1 MKDIRNFFFKYRGY
15 LPIPL
20 AILVIIQSDI
30 SLGLAI
36 PGGALILLG
45 ETIRLLGVR
54 AAGGRT
60 RTRKVGAKTL
70 CTWGPYAYVRNPLY
84 IGNFFIYT
92 GMILFAG
99 GKYILLL
106 LLIGVA
112 YIFLQYH
119 LIIKLEEETLE
130 RIFREDYIEYRNNVP
145 RVIPRLT
152 PWKGKNDTKKE
163 FLSWSSVL
171 RTERGTLIVL
181 FSFLT
186 AIIVKEIA
194 KGLV

>member
-1 MKDIRNFFFKYRGY
+1 
-15 LPIPL
+15 
-20 AILVIIQSDI
+20 
-30 SLGLAI
+30 
-36 PGGALILLG
+36 
-45 ETIRLLGVR
+45 
-54 AAGGRT
+54 
-60 RTRKVGAKTL
+60 
-70 CTWGPYAYVRNPLY
+70 
-84 IGNFFIYT
+84 
-92 GMILFAG
+92 MILFAG

-112 YIFLQYH
+112 YIFFQYR

-194 KGLV
+194 IGLI